1 MSRVSRVVGV
11 IKSTWGILLSKR
23 DIGINKNN
31 DNNNNNNNNNS
42 NSNSKNCVIWMLVS
56 DLQQGCLDVMGY
68 RKNIVIIIVIFFNKS
83 FNLV

>member
-31 DNNNNNNNNNS
+31 DNNNNYNYNYYYNNNS
-42 NSNSKNCVIWMLVS
+42 KNYVIWMLVS
-56 DLQQGCLDVMGY
+56 DV
-68 RKNIVIIIVIFFNKS
+68 RIIIIIVRI
-83 FNLV
+83 V